1 MTFNTHC
8 KFDPATGIKTYKT
21 KEACDFAYDAQ
32 LQAYALN
39 VAPKVITRID
49 EYSYQTDIADTS
61 FFMENFKEGVYYNK
75 IFPNLE
81 KVLIPIF
88 KKIPN
93 KKPAGPNG
101 VDLARHNLGLYE
113 GRVVMIDFY

>member
-1 MTFNTHC
+1 MTFNSHC
-8 KFDPATGIKTYKT
+8 IFNSATGIKTYRT
-21 KEACDFAYDAQ
+21 KEACDFAYNAQ
-32 LQAYALN
+32 IEAHKHRA
-39 VAPKVITRID
+39 APQVLKRID
-49 EYSYQTDIADTS
+49 DFSYQTAIADTS

-81 KVLIPIF
+81 KILIPIF
-88 KKIPN
+88 KKIPG
-93 KKPAGPNG
+93 KKSAGPNG